1 MGNTTHNQTS
11 HAIARLPLGIF
22 LTYSRPSMLWIRSAP
37 AARIEQ
43 HASKRARR
51 SLRKRA
57 ADVVADL
64 VKSCR
69 GAVAVSSGL
78 VSRLR
83 DPFLKVLDICLELHE
98 FVSVVGRHRGR
109 RIRRAAAP
117 AQEAEP
123 VEPKHDSQ
131 NDAQRPGDVADAHV
145 WHVDH

>member
-1 MGNTTHNQTS
+1 MILARRWAFQPNNQS
-11 HAIARLPLGIF
+11 IARYCTPAAGHF
-22 LTYSRPSMLWIRSAP
+22 LDYSRPSMLWIRSAP

-83 DPFLKVLDICLELHE
+83 DPFL
-98 FVSVVGRHRGR
+98 
-109 RIRRAAAP
+109 
-117 AQEAEP
+117 
-123 VEPKHDSQ
+123 
-131 NDAQRPGDVADAHV
+131 
-145 WHVDH
+145 